1 MTPAPSSPL
10 KPANTILAGRLSFG
24 LVWFGKSTFIWF
36 GLVSRLSFSSVWF
49 VSLAWVGLV
58 LTSKFSN

>member
-10 KPANTILAGRLSFG
+10 RPANTILAGGLSFG
-24 LVWFGKSTFIWF
+24 LVWFG
-36 GLVSRLSFSSVWF
+36 LVSGLSFSSVWF

-58 LTSKFSN
+58 LTFRFSN